1 MTNFI
6 KSSVNLQRSR
16 ITNFN
21 NIFMKKPSLIILLVL
36 LSCEL
41 FGQTLKTT
49 IDNSILGQGTKGISA
64 LKLRNVFATVADS
77 VSDKVSKSKS
87 YCTYAFSSTNT
98 YVATS
103 ADAGKTIVVPT
114 GSNITTVSTSNI
126 AALGLSTI
134 IENRKNTMIFSTGI
148 NGIWAYYSQIP
159 AFSSQIIYLDSEGAF
174 QTKQFNYP
182 VSGLESA
189 TFNTS
194 TGNFEFKNI
203 EDETATTIPL
213 STFADNRYLQR
224 TGGTIT
230 GNLLLNTV
238 VKAGGSSTFE
248 NTWLGQDVLNSVT
261 SGTQNVGIGK
271 NTLKAITGG
280 SWNTGLGY
288 KSLEFGTTA
297 TKNSAVGAYSLN
309 STTTGQYNTAIGYE
323 AGKLNTT
330 GYYNTFLGGFTG
342 VGYETSSGRIWISD
356 GLGNVRISV
365 TNTGNVGIGTKDAT
379 SPLQIID
386 LPVFSSNS
394 SAISAGLTAGAVYR
408 SSTGFLMIVY

>member
-1 MTNFI
+1 MTKFI
-6 KSSVNLQRSR
+6 KSSVNLQRTR
-16 ITNFN
+16 ISNFN

-36 LSCEL
+36 LSCQL

-49 IDNSILGQGTKGISA
+49 IDNSLLGQGNKGITA
-64 LKLRNVFATVADS
+64 LKVRNTLHSIVDS
-77 VSDKVSKSKS
+77 VRLSKSPSNIIQSSS
-87 YCTYAFSSTNT
+87 YRFVTDAEKYSWNGKL
-98 YVATS
+98 
-103 ADAGKTIVVPT
+103 DAGSYSGEYGIMVSQKIYPNPAPPDYLPTEPFWATQFVNGDDFYLQFSLGINQKENSIAEGTTSQFWRGDKTWQELSSLP
-114 GSNITTVSTSNI
+114 VSTSTQT
-126 AALGLSTI
+126 ALNAKLS
-134 IENRKNTMIFSTGI
+134 
-148 NGIWAYYSQIP
+148 
-159 AFSSQIIYLDSEGAF
+159 
-174 QTKQFNYP
+174 
-182 VSGLESA
+182 
-189 TFNTS
+189 
-194 TGNFEFKNI
+194 
-203 EDETATTIPL
+203 L
-213 STFADNRYLQR
+213 S
-224 TGGTIT
+224 GGTMT

-238 VKAGGSSTFE
+238 VKAGGNSTFE

-288 KSLEFGTTA
+288 KSLEFGTTS

-365 TNTGNVGIGTKDAT
+365 TNTGKVGIGTMDAT